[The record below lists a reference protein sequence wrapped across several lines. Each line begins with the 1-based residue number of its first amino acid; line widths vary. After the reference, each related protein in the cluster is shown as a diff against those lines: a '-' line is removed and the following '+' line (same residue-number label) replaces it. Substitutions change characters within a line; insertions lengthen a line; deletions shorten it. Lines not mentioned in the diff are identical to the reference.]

1 MSKFRNLL
9 SQLHID
15 ETFSKRIKAKP
26 TEGYNHVKDNIPL
39 IANYNFM
46 ADTLYLPTAKFGLM

>member
-1 MSKFRNLL
+1 MSKFKTLL

-26 TEGYNHVKDNIPL
+26 TEGFNHVKENIPL
-39 IANYNFM
+39 IANYNLM
-46 ADTLYLPTAKFGLM
+46 ADLLYLPTAKFGLM